1 MKKTKYLQVFLLMA
15 GLLVFCGVAH
25 ADEFTLTGPASFS
38 GQGFGTLVTILSLQ
52 VTDGSTEMGAVAPT
66 NAVSLGTAPSGFGT
80 YGDCGATVGLCAGD
94 ATNQGGG
101 HTGVITA
108 AVLTDPTGL
117 HMNSSS
123 QFGLLYNV
131 NQQGGDLNTYLNSPT
146 PFTVYFYDAAGNVL
160 FSASY
165 GGTDNPFPPLDV
177 NGQGTS
183 GYLFVLNGTDFATY
197 FDQIANIG
205 MSATV
210 GNGND
215 GADNWSVVNAGGGTP
230 IPEPATL
237 VLLGT
242 GLVGLGAKLRRRIKK
257 S

>member
-1 MKKTKYLQVFLLMA
+1 MKNFRVVALLA
-15 GLLVFCGVAH
+15 GLLVFSGVAH
-25 ADEFTLTGPASFS
+25 ADDFTLADPSTGTFS
-38 GQGFGTLVTILSLQ
+38 GEGFGTLVTILSLQ
-52 VTDGSTEMGAVAPT
+52 VTDGSTEAGAVAPA
-66 NAVSLGTAPSGFGT
+66 NAVTLGTAPSGFGT

-117 HMNSSS
+117 NMNADS

-131 NQQGGDLNTYLNSPT
+131 NQQGGDLNTYLNEPT
-146 PFTVYFYDAAGNVL
+146 PFTVYFYDSDGNVL

-165 GGTDNPFPPLDV
+165 AGRTDPFAPTEN

-183 GYLFVLNGTDFATY
+183 GWLFILNGTEFHDNFN
-197 FDQIANIG
+197 QIANIG
-205 MSATV
+205 MDGTA
-210 GNGND
+210 GNAND
-215 GADNWSVVNAGGGTP
+215 GADNWSVVNAGGSNP
-230 IPEPATL
+230 VPEPATL

-242 GLVGLGAKLRRRIKK
+242 GLLGVAGKLRRRMKK